1 MYGTID
7 EKQPLAG
14 GHAPSHGATTAHVS
28 AVQGSIWL
36 LLVVQV
42 ACCVIM
48 TSVGHIGVMV
58 SLLFFDLGVSDNQF
72 FYFMRSPRNYNKVLE
87 IKISRTSI
95 LCTIC
100 FRGFNA

>member
-14 GHAPSHGATTAHVS
+14 GHAPSHGATSAHVGD
-28 AVQGSIWL
+28 AQRSIWL

-42 ACCVIM
+42 ACCVIL

-58 SLLFFDLGVSDNQF
+58 RRHGH
-72 FYFMRSPRNYNKVLE
+72 YNARLNFE
-87 IKISRTSI
+87 YWIINIFI
-95 LCTIC
+95 L
-100 FRGFNA
+100 